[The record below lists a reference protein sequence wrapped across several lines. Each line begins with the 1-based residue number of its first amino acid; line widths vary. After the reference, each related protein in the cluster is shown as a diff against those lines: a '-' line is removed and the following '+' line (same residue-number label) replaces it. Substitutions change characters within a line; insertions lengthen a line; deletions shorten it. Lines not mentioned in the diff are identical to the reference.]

1 MIPIPLNGRR
11 VPPLSNL
18 VEGDPQRP
26 PVYSVPSVHCKGYKK
41 DSKIQNCH
49 RKSSFND
56 CPQVVVPHEN
66 LWGVSRCN
74 CETAIPWHTRPEVW
88 TTFSERNDLATSLTH
103 WQLNLFTRDILLWT
117 WIPICVP
124 SLQMGSH
131 TCDKNPSWEL
141 SWHHIQEPPESWWPP
156 KSAIPLSFE
165 EHRSQD
171 TQTWFAKIC
180 YVAIKFPLL

>member
-26 PVYSVPSVHCKGYKK
+26 PVYSVPSDHCKGYKK

-124 SLQMGSH
+124 KYVSKWSRALVTRILPENCHGVILKSLLNLGDPQSLPFH
-131 TCDKNPSWEL
+131 CLLRNTEARIHKHDLLK
-141 SWHHIQEPPESWWPP
+141 
-156 KSAIPLSFE
+156 
-165 EHRSQD
+165 
-171 TQTWFAKIC
+171 FAM
-180 YVAIKFPLL
+180 